1 MSGSGNDFVVVDARE
16 TPPGRLADPEVVGR
30 ICAHGTG
37 VGADGIV
44 FVEPSSE
51 AAVRLVYLN
60 ADASRAEFC
69 GNATLCVTRL
79 AAELGAAGTNGDSFG
94 IETDSGVVTARIR
107 DGLPQIDL
115 PDVTDAQPTVTN
127 V

>member
-79 AAELGAAGTNGDSFG
+79 AAELGAAGTNSATLG
-94 IETDSGVVTARIR
+94 IQPGSRVGTRPVWA
-107 DGLPQIDL
+107 GLPQ
-115 PDVTDAQPTVTN
+115 N
-127 V
+127 